1 MASPSRQRRY
11 SQDRP
16 SSVPSWINE
25 LPRDYPEPPPVR
37 PATPPRTT
45 FGQFRQRTSVTPSN
59 SISQVDRQS
68 ARSLQG
74 GRTTFTARDM
84 PRGTSALLR
93 QPDSRF
99 LNQRDTRGYEQRPS
113 SIYRPNEQQWG
124 AAGLEVPRV
133 TNNYITTNNN
143 QQYNVDSSRHQRVDA
158 RGQVNTTNVRHH
170 SVRSSRGDTID
181 NSRTSQRLSSSGHQH
196 HRRSRHR
203 HGEYRG

>member
-1 MASPSRQRRY
+1 M
-11 SQDRP
+11 
-16 SSVPSWINE
+16 
-25 LPRDYPEPPPVR
+25 
-37 PATPPRTT
+37 
-45 FGQFRQRTSVTPSN
+45 
-59 SISQVDRQS
+59 
-68 ARSLQG
+68 
-74 GRTTFTARDM
+74 FTERDM

-99 LNQRDTRGYEQRPS
+99 LNQRDTRGYEQRPV

-158 RGQVNTTNVRHH
+158 RGQVNTTSVRHH
-170 SVRSSRGDTID
+170 SIRTTRGDTID
-181 NSRTSQRLSSSGHQH
+181 NSRVSQWLSSSGRQH
-196 HRRSRHR
+196 HQRSRHH